1 MFIYLLNFE
10 HQIETHVKLKGGLI
24 SPKYGIYNQLNLFTS
39 IIFN

>member
-10 HQIETHVKLKGGLI
+10 HQIEMHVKLKGGLI

-39 IIFN
+39 IVFN